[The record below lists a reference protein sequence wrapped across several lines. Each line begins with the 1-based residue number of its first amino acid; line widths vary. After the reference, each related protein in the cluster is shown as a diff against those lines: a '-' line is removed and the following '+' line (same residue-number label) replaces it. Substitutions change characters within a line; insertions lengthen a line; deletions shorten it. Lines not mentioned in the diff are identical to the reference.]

1 LVDGDLDGSAAQGPQ
16 RGPLKKRAGDP
27 FVFCTVARHIW
38 AERKIDMA
46 HKWFDRAVA
55 AGPGIVDAWAR
66 WIGTAPQAEDVAS
79 SVAAERHHGTAW
91 QSIAKDDANRGK
103 STREPSRTRRD
114 RVAMSVP

>member
-1 LVDGDLDGSAAQGPQ
+1 VIDGDLGGNAGQDSR
-16 RGPLKKRAGDP
+16 RGPLKKRADDP
-27 FVFCTVARHIW
+27 FVFCTVARHFW
-38 AERKIDMA
+38 VERKIDMA

-55 AGPGIVDAWAR
+55 AGPDIGDAWAR